1 MKPRVAVVDYGMG
14 NRRSVEKALQHIG
27 ASAVI
32 TRDRSGEYRI
42 GVSDF
47 FRQPGGTPDQE
58 HNLSAGALIVG
69 VEVRVVP
76 EARRSGYLKV
86 RDRESFE
93 FALASAA
100 VALDITAGS
109 VRGARVAVGGVGT
122 VPWRL
127 QAVERAIIGRTVS
140 PDLWRDAALHAADG
154 AKPLSENA
162 FKVQLV
168 KRTVERQLQRA
179 RRHVRD
185 GTAAE
190 R

>member
-1 MKPRVAVVDYGMG
+1 VFLIRRAARLAEEVRDTNPVLPAAVA
-14 NRRSVEKALQHIG
+14 
-27 ASAVI
+27 
-32 TRDRSGEYRI
+32 RD
-42 GVSDF
+42 
-47 FRQPGGTPDQE
+47 
-58 HNLSAGALIVG
+58 HHG
-69 VEVRVVP
+69 VEVPVVP

-162 FKVQLV
+162 FKVELV
-168 KRTVERQLQRA
+168 KRTVERQLA
-179 RRHVRD
+179 TVA
-185 GTAAE
+185 GLP
-190 R
+190 